1 MPTDWTGW
9 TVALTN
15 PTLTNVSGEIGSPI
29 GNGNQNVG
37 FCHENL
43 KGEPSEQRT

>member
-9 TVALTN
+9 TMALAN

-37 FCHENL
+37 FCRENL